1 MATTTTTTTNITAAQ
16 SKNYYV
22 EFDQSKDV
30 IYYSGKKNIQ
40 RSIPIDQACT
50 FSKSAD
56 DMTYDLKY
64 DGKIVGTAVT
74 VNKND
79 LMFKSIKTLLCSD
92 KTKTD
97 WQLPNLGGTVGVV
110 DSISI
115 ISFNNNLIYD
125 KLALDDSSN
134 DPFSFNLKA
143 DPSYDDTYTVVQSS
157 DATGINIDFRRQSS
171 NFGHLMLDGSRV
183 NGYFFG
189 QLGLIMLYNITGDTL
204 LPIDNT
210 VTFNAD
216 RVIAQNYVNSYKYF
230 CRITNQKFNYSD
242 NPSWSE
248 IGSSQQPFTAVT
260 TIGLYDD
267 EQLLAIAKL
276 SEPMLKREDT
286 EIHAN
291 IVLKF

>member
-1 MATTTTTTTNITAAQ
+1 MATTTTTITPITVAQ
-16 SKNYYV
+16 AKNYYV
-22 EFDQSKDV
+22 NFDQTKDV

-40 RSIPIDQACT
+40 RSIPLNQGCT

-64 DGKIVGTAVT
+64 DGNIVGTAIT
-74 VNKND
+74 VDKND
-79 LMFKSIKTLLCSD
+79 LMFKSLKTLLCSD

-97 WQLPNLGGTVGVV
+97 WQLPDRGSTVKVV

-125 KLALDDSSN
+125 KLALEDSSN
-134 DPFSFNLKA
+134 DPFSFTIKN
-143 DPSYDDTYTVVQSS
+143 DTYTVAQSS

-171 NFGHLMLDGSRV
+171 NFGHLMLGGSRV

-189 QLGLIMLYNITGDTL
+189 QLGLIMLYKLTGGA
-204 LPIDNT
+204 LPSEINDSL
-210 VTFNAD
+210 TFTAS